1 MQEEVLVRK
10 GFCLSIDLFLSNTMR
25 HRKESDL
32 DSMWFK
38 IMLNERI
45 SRYDTCIAVQKYY

>member
-10 GFCLSIDLFLSNTMR
+10 GFCLSIDLFLSNAIR

-38 IMLNERI
+38 IMFNERI
-45 SRYDTCIAVQKYY
+45 SMYDTCIAVQRYY